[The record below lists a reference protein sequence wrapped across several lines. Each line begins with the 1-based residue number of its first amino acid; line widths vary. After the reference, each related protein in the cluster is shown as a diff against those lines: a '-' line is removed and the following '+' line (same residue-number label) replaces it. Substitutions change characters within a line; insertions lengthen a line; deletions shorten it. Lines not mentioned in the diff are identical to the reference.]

1 MTPKLTAEQRAALI
15 ERGSPLA
22 IEDEETHRVYFLVDP
37 AMLESM
43 REESDMAAIR
53 QGIADAEAGRTMS
66 LDDAMHRVE
75 ASLKAR
81 FSASNTAFVLP
92 KRRSVKSKKQ
102 PRGGL
107 NGDHSSRRFA
117 GLASSASISKL

>member
-15 ERGSPLA
+15 ERGPPLA

-37 AMLESM
+37 AMFESM

-66 LDDAMHRVE
+66 LEDAMHRVE

-81 FSASNTAFVLP
+81 FST
-92 KRRSVKSKKQ
+92 
-102 PRGGL
+102 
-107 NGDHSSRRFA
+107 
-117 GLASSASISKL
+117 